1 MSANSNNKY
10 HRSPIRYSGSKY
22 TLLPQ
27 IIPLFPDKS
36 EVDYFFDLF
45 GGSGTVS
52 LNVDYPKICYNEI
65 NQHVFDL
72 LWMFLYKSPQTID
85 EHIKQRIKDFNLPKY
100 KGQMSVEEEKA
111 NYLKFRNF
119 YNTSREST
127 TDLDLLTLTYFS
139 FSQQMRFNNEDMFN
153 LPRGNNYY
161 TKDRYEEFEH
171 AYNVVRK
178 PNFVLSSLD
187 AFVIL
192 TSFLNKHSTR
202 IFFEDAS
209 KNISRCFFYVDPPY
223 TNTTAVY
230 NEKGGWTIQDDL
242 MLFKALDAIND
253 RGGKFALSN
262 VASAKGKTNQH
273 LLDWAESKGYKIIP
287 LDKQYSAMGKGNA
300 NAKEV
305 LIINYEP
312 HNNVTLF

>member
-1 MSANSNNKY
+1 MSNNKY

-52 LNVDYPKICYNEI
+52 LNVDYSKIYYNEI
-65 NQHVFDL
+65 NTHVLDL
-72 LWMFLYKSPQTID
+72 LFTFLYKTPQTID
-85 EHIKQRIKDFNLPKY
+85 EHIKQRIKDFNLPEY

-119 YNTSREST
+119 YNTSRELTS
-127 TDLDLLTLTYFS
+127 DLDLLTLTYFS
-139 FSQQMRFNNEDMFN
+139 FSQQMRFNDAGMFN

-171 AYNVVRK
+171 AYNIVRK
-178 PNFVLSSLD
+178 PNFIFSSFNAFDIIYSVLGKLENNH
-187 AFVIL
+187 FV
-192 TSFLNKHSTR
+192 T
-202 IFFEDAS
+202 AS
-209 KNISRCFFYVDPPY
+209 KDISRCFFYADPPY

-230 NEKGGWTIQDDL
+230 NEKGGWTIKDDL
-242 MLFKALDAIND
+242 ELFKALDAIND
-253 RGGKFALSN
+253 KGGKFALSN